1 MSFEKDS
8 SSSVVSTEVEWDAF
22 ETLTSAIRGAGI
34 EAEVRLAT
42 GGRPM
47 VMLPVNKLIGTRG
60 DRYYFGNVFVMAG
73 QKNVTA
79 LSEQARKLVQDYPEA
94 TVTPEVK
101 KLLQ

>member
-22 ETLTSAIRGAGI
+22 DVFTSAIRGAGI

-47 VMLPVNKLIGTRG
+47 VMCNVGTLVGKRG

-73 QKNVTA
+73 QKGVTS

-94 TVTPEVK
+94 SVTPEVS